1 MRILLASVARPFS
14 VLADRCWPGL
24 RILMYHRV
32 AQTREFDQLI
42 VSPRRFEAQMS
53 ILAAGH
59 RVVSLGEGLQAL
71 RDGRLREPMVAVT
84 FDDGYLDNLE
94 VAAPILQRYSIPAT
108 VFVTTRFCDHSAVHP
123 RYAEGE
129 QGANGPKV
137 HLDWNQVRA
146 LADVPGL
153 EIGSHTVS
161 HPYLQ
166 TVPEARARQEIL
178 DSRLQIERE
187 LGRPVRYFCYPSGDV
202 GSREVALVREAGY
215 EAAVSVAPGRNRPGA
230 DFWRLRRTEITDRD
244 DDRAFALKLS
254 GAFDALHGLLH
265 VRRQRRFA
273 RAAARS
279 RTLSK
284 P

>member
-1 MRILLASVARPFS
+1 
-14 VLADRCWPGL
+14 
-24 RILMYHRV
+24 MYHRV
-32 AQTREFDQLI
+32 AQTQEFDQLI
-42 VSPRRFEAQMS
+42 VTPRRFEVQMS
-53 ILAAGH
+53 NLAARH

-108 VFVTTRFCDHSAVHP
+108 VFVTTRFCDQSAVHP
-123 RYAEGE
+123 RYAGGE
-129 QGANGPKV
+129 QSSNGPRM

-187 LGRPVRYFCYPSGDV
+187 LGRAVRYFCYPSGDL
-202 GSREVALVREAGY
+202 GPREVALVREAGY
-215 EAAVSVAPGRNRPGA
+215 EAAVSVAPGPNRPGA

-265 VRRQRRFA
+265 ARRQRRFA
-273 RAAARS
+273 RAAAHS
-279 RTLSK
+279 RALSK